1 MKKLFLSALADKRV
15 IKFPFLARF
24 FNRSSDERDADTL
37 AASILAQEAMA
48 LPPKTL
54 ARLLSAFCS
63 FAIPGRQALIDRALP
78 PPHDRS
84 TEIFHRDRVA
94 DLHAVSLAAMALADP
109 NQALDLTPP
118 MLGLPADSDAD
129 SPEIV
134 AILLAILSQMYCLT
148 PGVPV
153 EATEP
158 SPTKSHAADLLN
170 NLGPR
175 PANATRSA
183 IFEMLADKLER
194 AKQAGKFN
202 FDASAVATVAAKL
215 GEAKLAKVAADFSGA
230 AYGTDIE
237 YNSSLFKLIGGI
249 AELQR
254 LPPMTHRFQNKITP
268 WLAIATLQLQEGN
281 SQAAFDTAEA
291 ILQEALVG
299 ENLNETDIVNAVQSV
314 IALHLLGGDQSGA
327 LALAKRASET
337 LMALASP
344 RIYSLSI
351 LSSQLSHVGD
361 TKAAAVLC
369 RRGYDIYASSP
380 PDSYPEHYYLAYAA
394 YWAGLG
400 DMFSELKAKVP
411 SEHGEIFWVWFV
423 MHATDHRNAS
433 PNDSDV
439 LAGGGVGLWDRLIER
454 AIVLGDREKAI
465 ASLPKAI
472 QATIN
477 GSNAGSLHTLRQLAA
492 YAVCLGRPETAKD
505 ALDHAARMA
514 AAVGKSPDGIKARL
528 DVLIWKRALARNE
541 LTATMRLPQL
551 GNRSAHV

>member
-1 MKKLFLSALADKRV
+1 MTKLFLSALADNCAT
-15 IKFPFLARF
+15 KFPFLARF
-24 FNRSSDERDADTL
+24 LNRSGDEWDADTL
-37 AASILAQEAMA
+37 AASILAREAMA
-48 LPPKTL
+48 LPPNAL

-63 FAIPGRQALIDRALP
+63 FDIPGRQALIDRALP

-84 TEIFHRDRVA
+84 TEIFYRARIA
-94 DLHAVSLAAMALADP
+94 DLQAVSLAAIALVDP
-109 NQALDLTPP
+109 DRALDLAPS
-118 MLGLPADSDAD
+118 MLGLAEDGETD
-129 SPEIV
+129 SPEVV
-134 AILLAILSQMYCLT
+134 ATLLAILSHMYCLT

-158 SPTKSHAADLLN
+158 SPAKSHAANLLN

-202 FDASAVATVAAKL
+202 FDASAMATVAAKL
-215 GEAKLAKVAADFSGA
+215 GEAKLAKVAVDFSGA
-230 AYGTDIE
+230 AYGTDVE
-237 YNSSLFKLIGGI
+237 YNSSLFKLTGDI

-268 WLAIATLQLQEGN
+268 WLAIATLQLQEGKP
-281 SQAAFDTAEA
+281 QAAFETTEA
-291 ILQEALVG
+291 IFQEALVG
-299 ENLNETDIVNAVQSV
+299 ENLNEIDIVNAVQSV
-314 IALHLLGGDQSGA
+314 ITLHLLGGDQSGA

-337 LMALASP
+337 LMALAAP

-361 TKAAAVLC
+361 TQAAAELC
-369 RRGYDIYASSP
+369 RRGSDIYASSP

-423 MHATDHRNAS
+423 MHATDHWNAS

-439 LAGGGVGLWDRLIER
+439 LAGGGVGLWDRLMER
-454 AIVLGDREKAI
+454 TIVLGDREKAI
-465 ASLPKAI
+465 AFLPKAI
-472 QATIN
+472 RATIN
-477 GSNAGSLHTLRQLAA
+477 GANAGSLNTLRQLAA
-492 YAVCLGRPETAKD
+492 HAVCLGRPDTAKD
-505 ALDHAARMA
+505 ALDHAARIA
-514 AAVGKSPDGIKARL
+514 AAVGKGQDGIKARL

-541 LTATMRLPQL
+541 LTATMRLP
-551 GNRSAHV
+551 